1 MLCRVTSVVVFVSE
15 LSPFTISIHSCNIFL
30 DKCKIKLDKTDRK
43 PIPGKYEKNRKK
55 MSEYFSNVY
64 YQGILNVITC
74 GSIDNVEVLIDI
86 SCSLRV

>member
-1 MLCRVTSVVVFVSE
+1 M
-15 LSPFTISIHSCNIFL
+15 INM
-30 DKCKIKLDKTDRK
+30 K
-43 PIPGKYEKNRKK
+43 KNRKK